1 MRLSLLAIAMAST
14 LLMTAC
20 GDKNAAGDKA
30 TGDKATATS
39 TTGASTSK
47 PATGEAKM
55 EGITGA
61 GASFPQPIYA
71 KWATDYKAANGT
83 QINYQSIGSSGGIK
97 QIQANTVDFGAS
109 DAPMK
114 PEELDKDGLIQFP
127 TVIGGVVPVVNL
139 EGIKP
144 GELKLDGPT
153 LAEIYLGKITK
164 WNDPKIAGLN
174 AGLKLPDAPI
184 NTVFRAD
191 GSGTT
196 YNFTNYLGA
205 VSPDWKA
212 GPGVD
217 KSVKWPTEATGTGAG
232 GKGNEGVASMVKATA
247 NSIGY
252 VEYAYAKQNNMT
264 HTQLKNKAGNFVQPS
279 AESFAAAGDADWKAA
294 KGFYLTITDQPA
306 AQAWPISAATFIIV
320 HKQPKNPE
328 NVKGALQFF
337 DWAYKSG
344 DDAAKSLDFVPF
356 SEATKNLIRASWS
369 QVVGADGKPLYVP
382 TMGAETGKATATATA
397 TDSKT
402 EKKVEGDKA
411 VSSTTTTTTTKT
423 ETVAS
428 APAKS

>member
-1 MRLSLLAIAMAST
+1 MRYSLLAIAMAAT
-14 LLMTAC
+14 LLVTGC
-20 GDKNAAGDKA
+20 GDKTAGGDKA
-30 TGDKATATS
+30 TGDKAGS
-39 TTGASTSK
+39 TTAAT
-47 PATGEAKM
+47 PAGENKSN
-55 EGITGA
+55 GITGA

-71 KWATDYKAANGT
+71 KWATDYKAATGT

-114 PEELDKDGLIQFP
+114 PEELEKDGLIQFP

-144 GELKLDGPT
+144 GELKLDGTT

-164 WNDPKIAGLN
+164 WNDPKIAALN
-174 AGLKLPDAPI
+174 AGLKLPDAAI

-196 YNFTNYLGA
+196 YNFTNYLAA
-205 VSPDWKA
+205 VSPEWKA

-217 KSVKWPTEATGTGAG
+217 KSVKWPTETTGTGAG
-232 GKGNEGVASMVKATA
+232 GKGNEGVASMVKSTKNA
-247 NSIGY
+247 IGF

-279 AESFAAAGDADWKAA
+279 AESFAAAGDTDWKAA
-294 KGFYLTITDQPA
+294 PGFYLTITDQPA

-328 NVKGALQFF
+328 NVKGVLQFV

-344 DDAAKSLDFVPF
+344 DDSAKSLDFVPF
-356 SEATKNLIRASWS
+356 SEATKNLIRTSWS
-369 QVVGADGKPLYVP
+369 QVVGADGKPLYTP
-382 TMGAETGKATATATA
+382 TMGVETAST
-397 TDSKT
+397 SKT
-402 EKKVEGDKA
+402 DNA
-411 VSSTTTTTTTKT
+411 STTTTTTT
-423 ETVAS
+423 EVVAS